1 MKWRTQHAGPC
12 VKDRGGWFRDWEPGE
27 SNKCPT
33 RQVLSPPVQ
42 GLGSVIFPRGWM
54 PRGSLMKTLRRH
66 TVCSLS
72 FSESLEK
79 PGTGTAGPAG
89 RDMQAAAVRG
99 VSTATQGLCDSAT
112 SAIPSPIIPGP
123 FLPLKLQNPTLGSL

>member
-1 MKWRTQHAGPC
+1 MKWKTQHAGPAC
-12 VKDRGGWFRDWEPGE
+12 VKDRGGQFRDWEPGE

-99 VSTATQGLCDSAT
+99 VSTATQGLCT
-112 SAIPSPIIPGP
+112 Q
-123 FLPLKLQNPTLGSL
+123 LPLLSGLPSYLGHSCL